1 MIGVLHKPFM
11 CECFT
16 ELYVRKNFVS
26 EMLSLC
32 VRAVLLQ
39 VHRVLTWAVYRV
51 VLAGCV
57 CRQCLSQPSEKEFGA
72 GLLHA
77 QVS

>member
-32 VRAVLLQ
+32 GRAVLLQ
-39 VHRVLTWAVYRV
+39 VHQVLT
-51 VLAGCV
+51 
-57 CRQCLSQPSEKEFGA
+57 
-72 GLLHA
+72 
-77 QVS
+77 